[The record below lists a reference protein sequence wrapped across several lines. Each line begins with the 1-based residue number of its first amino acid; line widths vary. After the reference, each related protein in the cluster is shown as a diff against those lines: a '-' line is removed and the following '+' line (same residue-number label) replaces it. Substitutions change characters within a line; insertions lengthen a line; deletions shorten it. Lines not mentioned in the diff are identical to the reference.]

1 MKNIIKLFIFPIIFF
16 LIVLFNDI
24 FKIINNEKSITINN
38 ISDIN
43 NEKINKELFANE
55 KNILII
61 LDNFDK
67 PNYHGINVS
76 DKLYIYFKNYLKKEV
91 DIKIINLSFNNNS
104 GNLQNL
110 KLINYNGEKIEKYKK
125 VSNNEYSL
133 ETYLKQIK
141 KINPNSKIVLSLS
154 VFNYK
159 IYQDIIKLSI
169 KYNFNIGYAYFNNF
183 IINNNYN
190 PINICRSLYLFIY
203 FNIFLDTKTNIKI
216 IAREDYKPLF
226 KNYLTINYLNKSI
239 VDQYIKNLPT
249 SYLTPILTYEYYFN
263 NSINHK

>member
-1 MKNIIKLFIFPIIFF
+1 MKNIIKLFIFLIIFF

-67 PNYHGINVS
+67 PNYNGINVS